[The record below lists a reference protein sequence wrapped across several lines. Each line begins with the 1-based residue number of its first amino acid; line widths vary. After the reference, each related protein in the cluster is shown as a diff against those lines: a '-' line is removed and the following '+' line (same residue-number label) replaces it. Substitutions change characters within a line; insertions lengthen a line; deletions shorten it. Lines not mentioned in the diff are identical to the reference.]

1 MKTDN
6 GPDEI
11 AIQVEG
17 LVKRFG
23 EQTAVDHVDLSVPTG
38 SVFGLLGPNG
48 AGKTT
53 IVRMLSTLLRPDGGR
68 ALVAGLDVAEHAQA
82 VRRVIGLTGQ
92 FAAVDETLS
101 GYENVYMIGRLLDM
115 PAKAAK
121 ARAEELLLAFGLA
134 EDARKPAKQYSGGM
148 RRRLD
153 LAASLVG
160 RPQVLFLDE
169 PTTGLD
175 PARRNDLWEIVR
187 DLSQAGT
194 TVLLTTQYMEEAEAL
209 AQDIAVMD
217 HGRFIA
223 RGTADE
229 LKVRIA
235 GRTIRLRP
243 MAAADL
249 PVLREVLREVL
260 GSVQDSGP
268 GQLSGPVADDE
279 KVAALLSALAAKDIA
294 IADISTVTASLD
306 EVFLTLT
313 ENRAGRQPGTETGAE
328 APAASVDAVLP
339 AQAEPEKEV
348 AR

>member
-1 MKTDN
+1 MNTQY
-6 GPDEI
+6 GSEEI

-23 EQTAVDHVDLSVPTG
+23 EQTAVDHVDLAVPAG

-53 IVRMLSTLLRPDGGR
+53 IVRMLSTLLRPDGGTAR
-68 ALVAGLDVAEHAQA
+68 VAGLDVVKHAQA

-92 FAAVDETLS
+92 FAAVDEALS
-101 GYENVYMIGRLLDM
+101 GFENVYMIGRLLDM
-115 PAKAAK
+115 PRKEAKQ
-121 ARAEELLLAFGLA
+121 RAEELLAVFGLD
-134 EDARKPAKQYSGGM
+134 EDAKKIAKQYSGGM

-160 RPQVLFLDE
+160 RPRVLFLDE

-175 PARRNDLWEIVR
+175 PARRNDLWDIVR
-187 DLSQAGT
+187 DLAEGGT

-229 LKVRIA
+229 LKERIA
-235 GRTIRLRP
+235 GRSIRLRTVV
-243 MAAADL
+243 AADL
-249 PVLREVLREVL
+249 PVLREVLLDVL
-260 GSVQDSGP
+260 GAAEEVAPQTLG
-268 GQLSGPVADDE
+268 GPVSEDAQ
-279 KVAALLSALAAKDIA
+279 VARLLGEIAAREIA
-294 IADISTVTASLD
+294 IADVSTVTASLD

-313 ENRAGRQPGTETGAE
+313 EKKGAVSEKTAVPPQPIPSVTDDSNDVPVE
-328 APAASVDAVLP
+328 AT
-339 AQAEPEKEV
+339 
-348 AR
+348 R

>member
-1 MKTDN
+1 MS
-6 GPDEI
+6 GPDGTVSVMEI
-11 AIQVEG
+11 QNGSEELAVQVEG

-23 EQTAVDHVDLSVPTG
+23 EQIAVDHVDLAVPAG

-53 IVRMLSTLLRPDGGR
+53 IVRMLSTLLRPDGGKAR
-68 ALVAGLDVAEHAQA
+68 VAGLDVLEHAQA

-92 FAAVDETLS
+92 FAAVDESLS
-101 GYENVYMIGRLLDM
+101 GYENIYMIGRLLDL
-115 PAKAAK
+115 PAKQAK
-121 ARAEELLLAFGLA
+121 ARALELLETFGLDQ
-134 EDARKPAKQYSGGM
+134 DAKKTAKQYSGGM

-160 RPQVLFLDE
+160 RPRVLFLDE

-187 DLSQAGT
+187 DLSATGT

-217 HGRFIA
+217 QGRFIA
-223 RGTADE
+223 RGTAEE

-235 GRTIRLRP
+235 GRSIRLRP
-243 MAAADL
+243 VVSADL
-249 PVLREVLREVL
+249 PELKELLRGVL
-260 GSVQDSGP
+260 GVVQDMAP
-268 GQLSGPVADDE
+268 GTVGGPVSEDDQVARLL
-279 KVAALLSALAAKDIA
+279 KAVAAADIA

-306 EVFLTLT
+306 EVFLALT
-313 ENRAGRQPGTETGAE
+313 EKKPAESRPTETTN
-328 APAASVDAVLP
+328 
-339 AQAEPEKEV
+339 KEGN
-348 AR
+348 

>member
-1 MKTDN
+1 MNTHY
-6 GPDEI
+6 GSDEI
-11 AIQVEG
+11 AVHVEG

-23 EQTAVDHVDLSVPTG
+23 EQTAVDHVDFSVRAG

-53 IVRMLSTLLRPDGGR
+53 IVRMLATLTKPDGGTAR
-68 ALVAGLDVAEHAQA
+68 VAGLDVAKHAQA

-92 FAAVDETLS
+92 FAAVDESLS

-115 PAKAAK
+115 PAKKAK
-121 ARAEELLLAFGLA
+121 LRAEELLAAFGLD
-134 EDARKPAKQYSGGM
+134 EDAKKPAKQYSGGM

-160 RPQVLFLDE
+160 EPAVLFLDE

-187 DLSQAGT
+187 DLSSKGT
-194 TVLLTTQYMEEAEAL
+194 TVFLTTQYMEEAEAL
-209 AQDIAVMD
+209 AQDIAVMN
-217 HGRFIA
+217 HGKFIA
-223 RGTADE
+223 RGTAEE

-235 GRTIRLRP
+235 GRSIRLRP
-243 MAAADL
+243 FYPAEL
-249 PVLREVLREVL
+249 PALRQVVFEVL
-260 GSVQDSGP
+260 GAVEDVAP
-268 GQLSGPVADDE
+268 GTVGGPVTEDSQ
-279 KVAALLSALAAKDIA
+279 VAYLLQAISARGMA

-313 ENRAGRQPGTETGAE
+313 EKKPAPGGATAVP
-328 APAASVDAVLP
+328 APADA
-339 AQAEPEKEV
+339 KIEV
-348 AR
+348 EAAR

>member
-1 MKTDN
+1 MNTRN
-6 GPDEI
+6 PSEEI

-23 EQTAVDHVDLSVPTG
+23 EQTAVDHVDLAVPAG

-53 IVRMLSTLLRPDGGR
+53 IVRMLSTLLRPDGGTAR
-68 ALVAGLDVAEHAQA
+68 VAGLDVVGHAQA

-92 FAAVDETLS
+92 FAAVDEALS

-115 PAKAAK
+115 PRKEARQ
-121 ARAEELLLAFGLA
+121 RAEELLAVFGL
-134 EDARKPAKQYSGGM
+134 EQDARKIAKQYSGGM

-160 RPQVLFLDE
+160 RPRVLFLDE

-175 PARRNDLWEIVR
+175 PARRNDLWDIVR
-187 DLSQAGT
+187 DLADGGT

-217 HGRFIA
+217 HGHFIA

-235 GRTIRLRP
+235 GRSIRLRP
-243 MAAADL
+243 VVAAELSA
-249 PVLREVLREVL
+249 LREVLMDVL
-260 GSVQDSGP
+260 GAADEVAP
-268 GQLSGPVADDE
+268 GTVGGPVSEDAQ
-279 KVAALLSALAAKDIA
+279 VARLLQSIAAQGIA

-313 ENRAGRQPGTETGAE
+313 EKKGGVSEKTSVPEPTHDDDSSALE
-328 APAASVDAVLP
+328 A
-339 AQAEPEKEV
+339 

>member
-1 MKTDN
+1 MNTHY
-6 GPDEI
+6 GSGEI
-11 AIQVEG
+11 AVHVEG

-23 EQTAVDHVDLSVPTG
+23 EQTAVDHVDFSVRAG

-53 IVRMLSTLLRPDGGR
+53 IVRMLATLTRPDGGTAR
-68 ALVAGLDVAEHAQA
+68 VAGLDVAKHAQA

-92 FAAVDETLS
+92 FAAVDESLS

-115 PAKAAK
+115 PAKKAK
-121 ARAEELLLAFGLA
+121 VRAEELLAAFGLD
-134 EDARKPAKQYSGGM
+134 EDAKKPAKQYSGGM

-160 RPQVLFLDE
+160 EPAVLFLDE

-187 DLSQAGT
+187 DLSSNGT
-194 TVLLTTQYMEEAEAL
+194 TVFLTTQYMEEAEAL
-209 AQDIAVMD
+209 AQDIAVMN
-217 HGRFIA
+217 HGKFIA
-223 RGTADE
+223 RGTAEE

-235 GRTIRLRP
+235 GRSIRLRP
-243 MAAADL
+243 FYPAEL
-249 PVLREVLREVL
+249 PALRQVVHAVL
-260 GSVQDSGP
+260 GTVEDVAP
-268 GQLSGPVADDE
+268 GTVGGPVTEDSQ
-279 KVAALLSALAAKDIA
+279 VAYLLQAISAKGMA

-313 ENRAGRQPGTETGAE
+313 EKKPAPGG
-328 APAASVDAVLP
+328 APAVP
-339 AQAEPEKEV
+339 APKNAKIEV
-348 AR
+348 EAAR

>member
-1 MKTDN
+1 MAPMNTHY
-6 GPDEI
+6 GSDEI
-11 AIQVEG
+11 AVRVEG
-17 LVKRFG
+17 LVKKFG
-23 EQTAVDHVDLSVPTG
+23 EKTAVDHVDFAVRAG

-53 IVRMLSTLLRPDGGR
+53 IVRMLSTLTKPDGGT
-68 ALVAGLDVAEHAQA
+68 AWVAGLDVARHAQA

-115 PAKAAK
+115 PAKQAK
-121 ARAEELLLAFGLA
+121 RRAEELLAAFDLAD
-134 EDARKPAKQYSGGM
+134 DAKKPAKQYSGGM

-160 RPQVLFLDE
+160 RPAVLFLDE

-187 DLSQAGT
+187 DLTAGGT

-217 HGRFIA
+217 NGRFIA
-223 RGTADE
+223 RGTAEE
-229 LKVRIA
+229 LKLRIA
-235 GRTIRLRP
+235 GRSIRLRP
-243 MAAADL
+243 LYPAEL
-249 PVLREVLREVL
+249 PALREAVHEVL
-260 GSVQDSGP
+260 GTVEDVAPGTVGGPITEDS
-268 GQLSGPVADDE
+268 QVAW
-279 KVAALLSALAAKDIA
+279 LLQAIAGRGIA
-294 IADISTVTASLD
+294 IGDISTVTASLD
-306 EVFLTLT
+306 EVFLALT
-313 ENRAGRQPGTETGAE
+313 EKKPTADGPPVVPAPTTARIEVE
-328 APAASVDAVLP
+328 A
-339 AQAEPEKEV
+339 

>member
-1 MKTDN
+1 MNTQHRS
-6 GPDEI
+6 DEI

-23 EQTAVDHVDLSVPTG
+23 EQAAVDHVDLAVPAG

-53 IVRMLSTLLRPDGGR
+53 IVRILSTLLRPDEGTAR
-68 ALVAGLDVAEHAQA
+68 VAGLDVVKHAQA
-82 VRRVIGLTGQ
+82 VRRAIGLTGQ
-92 FAAVDETLS
+92 FAAVDEALS
-101 GYENVYMIGRLLDM
+101 GYENIYMIGRLLDM
-115 PAKAAK
+115 PAKEAK
-121 ARAEELLLAFGLA
+121 RRAEELLATFGLA
-134 EDARKPAKQYSGGM
+134 EDAKKVAKQYSGGM

-160 RPQVLFLDE
+160 RPTVLFLDE

-175 PARRNDLWEIVR
+175 PARRNDLWDIVR
-187 DLSQAGT
+187 DLSERGT

-209 AQDIAVMD
+209 ANDIAVMD

-235 GRTIRLRP
+235 GRSIRLRP
-243 MAAADL
+243 VVAADL
-249 PVLREVLREVL
+249 PVLREVLLDVL
-260 GSVQDSGP
+260 GAAEEVAP
-268 GQLSGPVADDE
+268 GTIGGPVSEDAQVARLLQA
-279 KVAALLSALAAKDIA
+279 VAAKEIA

-306 EVFLTLT
+306 EVFLALT
-313 ENRAGRQPGTETGAE
+313 EKKSDVTALTELPGQTAAAAVNTAENAVEANR
-328 APAASVDAVLP
+328 
-339 AQAEPEKEV
+339 
-348 AR
+348 

>member
-1 MKTDN
+1 MTIIS
-6 GPDEI
+6 GPDEV
-11 AIQVEG
+11 AIQVDG

-23 EQTAVDHVDLSVPTG
+23 EQVAVDGVDLAVPPG

-53 IVRMLSTLLRPDGGR
+53 IVRMLSTLLRPDGGQ
-68 ALVAGLDVAEHAQA
+68 ALVAGIDVARHPQA

-115 PAKAAK
+115 PAKDAK
-121 ARAEELLLAFGLA
+121 RRAEELLLTFGLA

-160 RPQVLFLDE
+160 RPKVLFLDE

-187 DLSQAGT
+187 DLSANGT

-217 HGRFIA
+217 RGRFIA
-223 RGTADE
+223 RGTAEE

-243 MAAADL
+243 VAAADL
-249 PVLREVLREVL
+249 PVLRDVLLEVL
-260 GSVQDSGP
+260 GSADDAAP
-268 GQLSGPVADDE
+268 GTLSGPVSEDGQ
-279 KVAALLSALAAKDIA
+279 VAALLRAVAAKDIA

-313 ENRAGRQPGTETGAE
+313 EKKPTETQE
-328 APAASVDAVLP
+328 A
-339 AQAEPEKEV
+339 
-348 AR
+348 R

>member
-1 MKTDN
+1 MTNSN

-23 EQTAVDHVDLSVPTG
+23 EQTAVDHVDLAVPTG

-68 ALVAGLDVAEHAQA
+68 ALVAGVDVMQHPAA

-115 PAKAAK
+115 PAKDARR
-121 ARAEELLLAFGLA
+121 RAEELLLAFGLA

-160 RPQVLFLDE
+160 RPKVLFLDE

-187 DLSQAGT
+187 DLSQNGT

-217 HGRFIA
+217 RGSFIA
-223 RGTADE
+223 RGTAEE

-243 MAAADL
+243 AAAADL
-249 PVLREVLREVL
+249 PVLRDVLLEVL
-260 GSVQDSGP
+260 GVADDAAP
-268 GQLSGPVADDE
+268 GTLSGPVSEDAR
-279 KVAALLSALAAKDIA
+279 VAALLRAAAAKDIA

-313 ENRAGRQPGTETGAE
+313 ENKTEKTE
-328 APAASVDAVLP
+328 A
-339 AQAEPEKEV
+339 
-348 AR
+348 R

>member
-1 MKTDN
+1 MN
-6 GPDEI
+6 SQYRSDEI

-17 LVKRFG
+17 LVKKFG
-23 EQTAVDHVDLSVPTG
+23 EQTAVDRVDLAVPAG

-53 IVRMLSTLLRPDGGR
+53 IVRMLATLLRPDGGSAR
-68 ALVAGLDVAEHAQA
+68 VAGLDVVKHAQA

-92 FAAVDETLS
+92 FAAVDEALS
-101 GYENVYMIGRLLDM
+101 GYENIYMIGRLLDM
-115 PAKAAK
+115 PAKDAK
-121 ARAEELLLAFGLA
+121 RRAEELLLTFGLA
-134 EDARKPAKQYSGGM
+134 EDARKPAKQFSGGM

-160 RPQVLFLDE
+160 RPRVLFLDE

-175 PARRNDLWEIVR
+175 PARRNDLWDIVR
-187 DLSQAGT
+187 NLAWNGT

-217 HGRFIA
+217 HGHFIA

-229 LKVRIA
+229 LKLRIA
-235 GRTIRLRP
+235 GRSIRLRP
-243 MAAADL
+243 VAAADL
-249 PVLREVLREVL
+249 PVLREVLLDVL
-260 GSVQDSGP
+260 GAAEEVAP
-268 GQLSGPVADDE
+268 GTVGGPVSEDSQ
-279 KVAALLSALAAKDIA
+279 VARLLQGIAARNVA

-313 ENRAGRQPGTETGAE
+313 ENKPTPKGQAAPT
-328 APAASVDAVLP
+328 APAQHAAP
-339 AQAEPEKEV
+339 AEQAAQTEMEA